1 VKADSDHRGLLVLV
15 VGPSGAG
22 KDTLI
27 GYCRERLC
35 GDPAV
40 VFPRRVV
47 TRQESAHEDHHTVDH
62 ADFDKEVA
70 CGAYALHWR
79 AHGLGYGVPA
89 SIHDDLAR
97 GRCVVVNVSRTVVA
111 EARLRFRPLRIALV
125 TAPPEVLAARLAAR
139 GRESAADVD
148 SRIARAPASVVG
160 EDVVVIDNSGFVEEA
175 GDRLLAVI
183 RGEIGR

>member
-1 VKADSDHRGLLVLV
+1 MDGAAHRGRLVLV

-27 GYCRERLC
+27 GYCRERLS
-35 GDPAV
+35 GDPSV

-47 TRQESAHEDHHTVDH
+47 TREESAHEEHDTLDHG
-62 ADFDKEVA
+62 DFAGEIA
-70 CGAYALHWR
+70 RGAYALHWR

-89 SIHDDLAR
+89 AILADLER
-97 GRCVVVNVSRTVVA
+97 GRSVVVNVSRAVVA
-111 EARLRFRPLRIALV
+111 EARHRFRPLTVALV
-125 TAPPEVLAARLAAR
+125 TAPPDVLAARLSAR

-148 SRIARAPASVVG
+148 GRIGRVPATVVG
-160 EDVVVIDNSGFVEEA
+160 DDVVVIDNSGFVEEA

-183 RGEIGR
+183 RGEVAD